1 MTSSETVRRGTGLV
15 RMVEAAQVLLVAD
28 VRAELR
34 SGRLAGDLEV
44 RR

>member
-15 RMVEAAQVLLVAD
+15 RVVEAARVPLVAG
-28 VRAELR
+28 VHAELR
-34 SGRLAGDLEV
+34 SSRLGGELEV

>member
-15 RMVEAAQVLLVAD
+15 RVGEAARVLLVAD
-28 VRAELR
+28 VDAELR
-34 SGRLAGDLEV
+34 SGRLGGELEV